1 MCPENWHVMN
11 GNEWA
16 YISESSS
23 RSVAYYMG
31 SKVAGFGS
39 NNYGL
44 SILPAGYWQLGKFD
58 QIKLS
63 AGFYLPQQHNSN
75 EIAGRAVYV
84 EKNFFERSG
93 GASKIHALSIRCVK
107 NY

>member
-1 MCPENWHVMN
+1 
-11 GNEWA
+11 
-16 YISESSS
+16 
-23 RSVAYYMG
+23 MG

-39 NNYGL
+39 NDYGL

-107 NY
+107 KLLTITRF